1 MHFVGMSACHLPK
14 PYYFDPSLTSVSYL
28 IAFVASTFAIWLITR
43 ETLPIARLV
52 IGSVLMGLGISGMH
66 YTGMMGLI
74 LEHYTIDYDPL
85 LVVFSVLI
93 AISGSGLA
101 FLLIFKYKNAQKNKV
116 YLQLAAAT
124 TLALAIV
131 GLHYTGMTATMFID
145 KGLTSGTA
153 LNQTSHDL
161 LLFTIIFITSLVLV
175 AGYCVAL
182 LELRLEERNKALLKL
197 NRELANLAVH
207 DNLTK
212 LPNRL
217 FLMDYV
223 KDRFADP
230 HPT

>member
-1 MHFVGMSACHLPK
+1 M
-14 PYYFDPSLTSVSYL
+14 
-28 IAFVASTFAIWLITR
+28 
-43 ETLPIARLV
+43 
-52 IGSVLMGLGISGMH
+52 
-66 YTGMMGLI
+66 
-74 LEHYTIDYDPL
+74 
-85 LVVFSVLI
+85 
-93 AISGSGLA
+93 
-101 FLLIFKYKNAQKNKV
+101 
-116 YLQLAAAT
+116 
-124 TLALAIV
+124 ALAIV

-175 AGYCVAL
+175 AGYCVAV

-217 FLMDYV
+217 F
-223 KDRFADP
+223 
-230 HPT
+230 